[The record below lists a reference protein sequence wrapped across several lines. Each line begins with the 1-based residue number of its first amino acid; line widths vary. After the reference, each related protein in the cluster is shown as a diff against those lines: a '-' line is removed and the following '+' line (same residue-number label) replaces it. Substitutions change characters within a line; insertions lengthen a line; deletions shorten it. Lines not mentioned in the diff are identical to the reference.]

1 MAVMI
6 FIAIYL
12 LVPTI
17 ITMRLTG
24 VVDTVV
30 SEEITDGKTV
40 TVSYKNATQ
49 SVDVEKFIAMVLADR
64 LYMGD
69 EVELLKAES
78 IMIRTDIYRMLGEQM
93 NIDCEQLGM
102 SYLTTS
108 Q

>member
-49 SVDVEKFIAMVLADR
+49 SVDVEKFICNGA
-64 LYMGD
+64 
-69 EVELLKAES
+69 
-78 IMIRTDIYRMLGEQM
+78 
-93 NIDCEQLGM
+93 C
-102 SYLTTS
+102 
-108 Q
+108 

>member
-1 MAVMI
+1 M
-6 FIAIYL
+6 
-12 LVPTI
+12 
-17 ITMRLTG
+17 
-24 VVDTVV
+24 

-93 NIDCEQLGM
+93 KYRL
-102 SYLTTS
+102 
-108 Q
+108 

>member
-78 IMIRTDIYRMLGEQM
+78 IMIRTDIYRDDGGTDEYRL
-93 NIDCEQLGM
+93 
-102 SYLTTS
+102 
-108 Q
+108 

>member
-78 IMIRTDIYRMLGEQM
+78 IMIRTDIYRMMG
-93 NIDCEQLGM
+93 NR
-102 SYLTTS
+102 
-108 Q
+108 